1 MLHLGSGHMGPALED
16 VPALSLG
23 LIVSVPLAQR
33 VQTLLGEGGLTRE
46 LAVGLLIVAVRTTV
60 LAI

>member
-1 MLHLGSGHMGPALED
+1 MGPVLED
-16 VPALSLG
+16 VPALSIG

-33 VQTLLGEGGLTRE
+33 VQALLGESVLTRA
-46 LAVGLLIVAVRTTV
+46 LAFGLLIVAVRTTA